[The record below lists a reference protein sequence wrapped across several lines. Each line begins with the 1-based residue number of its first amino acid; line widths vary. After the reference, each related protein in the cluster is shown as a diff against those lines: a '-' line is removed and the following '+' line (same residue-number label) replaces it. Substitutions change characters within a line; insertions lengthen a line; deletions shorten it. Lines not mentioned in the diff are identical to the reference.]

1 MGAHVPVDR
10 LSVLCIHIAVRDR
23 ACGSTTPGLDRTVR
37 CVVHSV
43 PDYMRRVT
51 NPAILQR
58 PLLRL
63 LLRTRR

>member
-23 ACGSTTPGLDRTVR
+23 ACRSVTPGLDRIVCSTAR

-43 PDYMRRVT
+43 PDHM
-51 NPAILQR
+51 
-58 PLLRL
+58 
-63 LLRTRR
+63 